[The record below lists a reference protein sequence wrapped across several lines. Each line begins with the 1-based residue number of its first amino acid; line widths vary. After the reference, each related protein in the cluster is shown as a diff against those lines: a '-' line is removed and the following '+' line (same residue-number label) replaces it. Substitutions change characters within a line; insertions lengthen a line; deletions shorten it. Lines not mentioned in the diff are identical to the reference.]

1 MRNTD
6 DLCIAT
12 VNEHLELTITTADIE
27 RSHQIGKPR
36 DAGQKLRHI
45 IIKFFWSSDRKNAFN
60 RKEN

>member
-27 RSHQIGKPR
+27 RSHQIGK
-36 DAGQKLRHI
+36 LRHI
-45 IIKFFWSSDRKNAFN
+45 IIKFFWCSDRKNAFN